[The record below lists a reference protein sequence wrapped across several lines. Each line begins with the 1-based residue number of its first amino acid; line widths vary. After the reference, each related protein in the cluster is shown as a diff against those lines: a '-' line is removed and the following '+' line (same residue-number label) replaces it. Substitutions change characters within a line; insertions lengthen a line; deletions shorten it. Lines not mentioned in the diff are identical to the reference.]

1 MWKLLYH
8 YDEDFSFPGEKYD
21 ITDNVVEAFKKIYGS
36 MSKETAVFYD
46 DLTRGEF
53 YDLAVRPGKING
65 AYSNW

>member
-1 MWKLLYH
+1 MMRISVFQVKNMT
-8 YDEDFSFPGEKYD
+8 

-53 YDLAVRPGKING
+53 YDLSQSVQGRSMAPIPI
-65 AYSNW
+65 W